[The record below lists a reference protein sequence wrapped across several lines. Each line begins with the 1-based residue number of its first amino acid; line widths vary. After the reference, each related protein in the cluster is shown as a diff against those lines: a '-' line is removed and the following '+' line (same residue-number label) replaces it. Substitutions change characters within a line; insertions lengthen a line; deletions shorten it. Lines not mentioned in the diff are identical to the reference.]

1 MVDLP
6 NEIIHQII
14 QEFQSRWN
22 YPRLKTLACVNR
34 SWQIVAESYIWRN
47 LRKRLPRE
55 IGCIRSAFNN
65 NIGRRR
71 ALHYL
76 DIRFEY
82 CFAQRY
88 PTRAEQ
94 ESANYVGSEE
104 ESSDESEHEDEDPCR
119 VCLRGQCK
127 KDEVKLNDRHYVPN
141 EDLKNMSP
149 LMRLAAAQKEH
160 IRFFREIEA
169 IWNELASWKEDLQL
183 SDIRI
188 HFYGLSVYDFVGPE
202 ICEGEFLDNKPL
214 LEFSCLPVLPS
225 LMSVRS
231 LKVREE
237 RWEIDLWSAIIACR
251 VASSL
256 PMLECLDIIGVDKD
270 NQWPRARRNLRHC
283 KYTQLRMASNLLSI
297 SSSRESDCD
306 ASKFS
311 QDSSP

>member
-14 QEFQSRWN
+14 QELQSLGVFR
-22 YPRLKTLACVNR
+22 RFKSLACVNR
-34 SWQIVAESYIWRN
+34 SWQIVAESYMWRN
-47 LRKRLPRE
+47 LRIKPRE
-55 IGCIRSAFNN
+55 IGCLRSVFKN

-71 ALHYL
+71 ALDHL

-82 CFAQRY
+82 YFARRY

-127 KDEVKLNDRHYVPN
+127 KDEVKLHDRLYVPN

-149 LMRLAAAQKEH
+149 LMRLAAAQ
-160 IRFFREIEA
+160 
-169 IWNELASWKEDLQL
+169 QL

-214 LEFSCLPVLPS
+214 LEFSCLPVLPL

-237 RWEIDLWSAIIACR
+237 RWEMDLWPAIIACR

-256 PMLECLDIIGVDKD
+256 PMLEC
-270 NQWPRARRNLRHC
+270 
-283 KYTQLRMASNLLSI
+283 
-297 SSSRESDCD
+297 
-306 ASKFS
+306 
-311 QDSSP
+311 